1 MFVPGRHAARG
12 LLVADDVLIARIG
25 KPHGLR
31 GEVTVQVHT
40 DRPEER
46 FLTGQSF
53 ITEPASAGPLVIRTA
68 RDHNGIQLL
77 SFEGHLD
84 RTAAEALRGVRL
96 LGVPDEDEDD
106 AWYADD
112 LVGLSVQDTA
122 GRVVGTVAD
131 LLSRPVQD
139 LLEVTLAAGGTAYV
153 PFVEEIVPE
162 VDTERGIVV
171 IDPPEGLLELG
182 EQ

>member
-1 MFVPGRHAARG
+1 M
-12 LLVADDVLIARIG
+12 ADDVLIARIG

-46 FLTGQSF
+46 FAVGESF
-53 ITEPASAGPLVIRTA
+53 VTDPAGAGPLVIRTSRA
-68 RDHNGIQLL
+68 HNGIQLL
-77 SFEGHLD
+77 SFDGHPD

-96 LGVPDEDEDD
+96 LGEPDEDEDD

-131 LLSRPVQD
+131 LHSRPVQD
-139 LLEVTLAAGGTAYV
+139 LLEVTLEAGGTAYV

-162 VDTERGIVV
+162 VDTERGVVV

-182 EQ
+182 ER

>member
-1 MFVPGRHAARG
+1 MTEE
-12 LLVADDVLIARIG
+12 VLIARIG

-40 DRPEER
+40 DRPEDR
-46 FLTGQSF
+46 FLVGETFTTDPVGV
-53 ITEPASAGPLVIRTA
+53 GPLVVRTA

-77 SFEGHLD
+77 SFEGHAD

-96 LGVPDEDEDD
+96 LAAPDESEDD
-106 AWYADD
+106 AWYAED

-131 LLSRPVQD
+131 LHSRPVQD
-139 LLEVTLAAGGTAYV
+139 LLEVTLATGGTAYV

-162 VDTERGIVV
+162 VDVERGIVL